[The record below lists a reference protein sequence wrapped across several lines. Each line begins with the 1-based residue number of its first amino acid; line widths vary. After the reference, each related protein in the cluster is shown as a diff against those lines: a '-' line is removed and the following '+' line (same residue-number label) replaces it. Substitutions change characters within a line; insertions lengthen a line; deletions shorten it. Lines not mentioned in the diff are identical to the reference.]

1 MRDLKRNQSVVYYRN
16 YAGSSEEITDE
27 YGNVTGS
34 YKKKYG
40 ELKAVMMSVSGSKG
54 SAECQTFGVALDYD
68 RTLATSDTS
77 CDINESSILWLDGA
91 DTSEPHNYE
100 VRGRSATINQIQ
112 LAVKRVDISD

>member
-1 MRDLKRNQSVVYYRN
+1 MRDLKRNQSAVYYRN
-16 YAGSSEEITDE
+16 YAGSDEITDE

-40 ELKAVMMSVSGSKG
+40 ELKCALMSVSGSKG

-68 RTLATSDTS
+68 RTLITSDTD
-77 CDINESSILWLDGA
+77 CDIGERSILWLDGA

-100 VRGRSATINQIQ
+100 VTGRSATINQVQ
-112 LAVKRVDISD
+112 LAVKKVSVSD